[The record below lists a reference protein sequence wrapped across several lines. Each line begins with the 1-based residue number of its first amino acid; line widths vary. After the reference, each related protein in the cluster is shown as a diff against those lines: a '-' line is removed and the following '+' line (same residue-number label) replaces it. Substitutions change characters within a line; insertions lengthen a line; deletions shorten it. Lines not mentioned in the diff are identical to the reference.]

1 MKNILPTSL
10 GLVTI
15 LAAAI
20 SLAGCGSLPSP
31 SPVNTAPA
39 TLAYVFG
46 VQSDTYGMLT
56 YSTAPA
62 NNGSPVASLRAAGQ
76 QGPIATDSAGQIYI
90 GGAPNPVDPNDLGD
104 IFIYPPNST
113 GNASP
118 SRTIRLSFF
127 PNRIAVDPTGR
138 VYVLDLPDGYENGA
152 LMTVSVYAADASGP
166 ATPLRTI
173 VLTNVVPIVT
183 DMVADGPGNLYLG
196 ALLRNPNQWTVAVY
210 SPTANG
216 PSTPARTIDF
226 GPDGLAWVYGVG
238 VDSKGDIFANVCS
251 GCCYEGASTIEEF
264 APGAQGAAVPINTIN
279 PSAGSLG
286 QINAG
291 GPVRVDGAGNIF
303 TSLAIWPPGLAPGP
317 VNVFYGFAP
326 DATGDAVP
334 TVQFAPPNGGW
345 NGWIALN

>member
-1 MKNILPTSL
+1 VKNVWSASL
-10 GLVTI
+10 GLSLV

-20 SLAGCGSLPSP
+20 SLAGCGGPPNP

-46 VQSDTYGMLT
+46 VESGTYGMLT

-104 IFIYPPNST
+104 IFIYPPNSR

-127 PNRIAVDPTGR
+127 PNRLAVDPTGR
-138 VYVLDLPDGYENGA
+138 VYVADLPDGYENGA
-152 LMTVSVYAADASGP
+152 PMTVSVYAADASGP

-173 VLTNVVPIVT
+173 VLTNVVPFVT
-183 DMVADGPGNLYLG
+183 DMVADAAGNLYLA

-251 GCCYEGASTIEEF
+251 GCYEGASTIEEF
-264 APGAQGAAVPINTIN
+264 APGASGAATPINTIN
-279 PSAGSLG
+279 LTGGSLG
-286 QINAG
+286 QVQAG

-303 TSLAIWPPGLAPGP
+303 TSLAFWTPDAVQVI
-317 VNVFYGFAP
+317 VFYGFAP
-326 DATGDAVP
+326 NATGDAVP